1 MSEDLITTEK
11 NKYRFLERY
20 RVIIIAIACFLI
32 FDLGVLVIN
41 FYTSFQMKDDAIGIN
56 LSGRQRMLSQRM
68 TKALLTIS
76 IVQDPTILET
86 SRKELQ
92 NAVELFNMTLYGFRF
107 GADVTGADGTT
118 VFLKASE
125 GQESPRILADA
136 AMLWETY
143 YALLQPVI
151 DNTATAQEQYQALE
165 FALANNLTLL
175 NYMNDLTNDLEH
187 VADRR
192 ASRLRM
198 VQSAGIILAL
208 LNFIFILYKF
218 IGQLRRADIAVAK
231 VVSENEEI
239 LSTVQEG
246 LFLLMP
252 DQSIGTQISKST
264 HTHFS
269 QEVKPGD
276 NFIDLL
282 SSKVTQKVLD
292 DANEY
297 IKLLLSPHIKE
308 QLIKSINPL
317 SEVEITAT
325 NKLGDTVKRYLSFNF
340 NRVLSATET
349 ITHLLVTVQDVT
361 KTTELKHTLENER
374 KTSQKEFKTL
384 LKALESDPQEL
395 HAFISSSETK
405 LLHINEILKDAAS
418 IKTDRKLQEVVN
430 EITREIHTIKGN
442 ASTLGLDAFAEQAH
456 ELETELKNIT
466 EFSGDSLLALPITLS
481 HLLLSVTMLK
491 GMTNF
496 SEYKTPTEE
505 SHIQNAPVL
514 TPTPES
520 FINKNSTKINPVDPK
535 TLEKLKQKVAN
546 DTNKMISLN
555 VKYSDDWTSIPQK
568 TAQVIRDMVVQLIRN
583 SIVHGIETPE
593 NRVADN
599 KDPTGNINVTL
610 EKPDPLS
617 NSWALTVSDDG
628 TGLSALRIREKL
640 RNLGWFTEEQLKT
653 MNNKEIISQ
662 IFKPDFST
670 ANSLSIHAGRGAGL
684 DLVKNQLKQL
694 NMGHLKIS
702 SKTGSYTKAIV
713 TFSF

>member
-1 MSEDLITTEK
+1 MVSEDLTNEK

-76 IVQDPTILET
+76 IVQDPAILEA
-86 SRKELQ
+86 SRTELQ
-92 NAVELFNMTLYGFRF
+92 NAAQLFNMTLYGFRF
-107 GADVTGADGTT
+107 GADVTGADGTM

-151 DNTATAQEQYQALE
+151 NGTANAQEKYQALE

-175 NYMNDLTNDLEH
+175 NYMNDLTNDLER

-276 NFIDLL
+276 NFINLL
-282 SSKVTQKVLD
+282 SSKVTSKVLE

-317 SEVEITAT
+317 SEVEITTT
-325 NKLGDTVKRYLSFNF
+325 NKLGDDVKRFLSFDF

-361 KTTELKHTLENER
+361 KTVELKRTLESER
-374 KTSQKEFKTL
+374 KSSQKEFKTL
-384 LKALESDPQEL
+384 FKALESDPQEL
-395 HAFISSSETK
+395 HAFISSSEAK
-405 LLHINEILKDAAS
+405 LLHINEILKEAAS

-430 EITREIHTIKGN
+430 QITRDIHTIKGN
-442 ASTLGLDAFAEQAH
+442 ASTLGLDTFAEQAH

-466 EFSGDSLLALPITLS
+466 EFSGDSLLALPIALS

-496 SEYKTPTEE
+496 NENKASTEKI
-505 SHIQNAPVL
+505 HIQNIPILAP
-514 TPTPES
+514 TSKT
-520 FINKNSTKINPVDPK
+520 FIDKNSTKINPVDPK
-535 TLEKLKQKVAN
+535 TLEKLKQKIAN

-555 VKYSDDWTSIPQK
+555 VKYHDDWVNIPQK
-568 TAQVIRDMVVQLIRN
+568 TAQIIRDITVQLIRN

-599 KDPTGNINVTL
+599 KNPTGNINVSL
-610 EKPDPLS
+610 EKSDHQS
-617 NSWALTVSDDG
+617 NSWTLTVTDDG

-640 RNLGWFTEEQLKT
+640 RNLGWFNQEQLKA

-662 IFKPDFST
+662 IFKPNFST
-670 ANSLSIHAGRGAGL
+670 ANTVSIHAGRGAGL

-702 SKTGSYTKAIV
+702 SKTGSYTKVII